1 MNKISIRGLLQLLV
15 LVVLAHFFVAGS
27 VRAQEDAIT
36 ISEIVIEGARRVSPA
51 TIRSYMPIAEGDSI
65 SPARLNSI
73 ISTLFATDLFHDVNL
88 TIEGDKLVVV
98 VDENPIINRISIE
111 GNDVISDENLLQILN
126 IRPRRVFTRKVALD
140 ARAIL
145 IEAYRQNGRYAAT
158 IEPKII
164 HLPEKRVD
172 LVFEVDEGPL
182 IKISKIKFIGNQQ
195 FSDRALRNV
204 IASRE
209 QKWYIFLA
217 RNDKYDAARLTL
229 DEQRLRE
236 FYLQNGYADIS
247 ILRSSGEL
255 LADRSAFVLTFH
267 INEGAQYSV
276 ADVAIN
282 SEIEGVDVAT
292 LLEVSTLEIG
302 AIYDVRYL
310 DETLSNITDRL
321 GEFGFAFVNVEPEFT
336 LNRDDATLA
345 ITLNIGRATRNFVEE
360 IQINGNDR
368 TLDRVIRRRF
378 ELVEGDSFNQLRLT
392 NSLRNIRNLGYF
404 SDVQGRVLAGSQAD
418 QSVVDVTVEEQS
430 TGAFSLGVG
439 YSSVDDA
446 SFQIG
451 IEERN
456 FLGSGRGV
464 RANVSVSG
472 NRSNYRAGITEPF
485 LWDRELFG
493 SFDLFRTTNEY
504 SNIETQRQGFDASVG
519 FGARDGYYHRF
530 SYLLATTETSVG
542 TANPPPASTSGDEGG
557 QLVSEIGYQIS
568 QDKRDSRIDPRDG
581 YYWRINNGVAGLGG
595 DVQYLKSVVEG
606 QYFIPFGFKRFV
618 LAFGAEAGIID
629 GFGEDISRSNRFV
642 IGGREIRGFDG
653 DGIGPRDAGDS
664 SAVGGNQY
672 YAGRASIISDYGLDP
687 DLGVR
692 WTLFYDFGTLW
703 GVDNDEN
710 VTGADENSLRST
722 AGFGIFWDTYVGP
735 LTFFWTTPISEEDY
749 DNTESFQF
757 SIGGRF

>member
-1 MNKISIRGLLQLLV
+1 MRKIFTHGLLQLLV
-15 LVVLAHFFVAGS
+15 LVVLAHFFAAGS
-27 VRAQEDAIT
+27 VRAQEGDIT
-36 ISEIVIEGARRVSPA
+36 ISEIVIEGARRVSPS
-51 TIRSYMPIAEGDSI
+51 TIRSYMPITEGDSI
-65 SPARLNSI
+65 SAPRLNSI

-88 TIEGDKLVVV
+88 TLEGNTLLVV

-111 GNDVISDENLLQILN
+111 GNDVISDENLLQLLN

-145 IEAYRQNGRYAAT
+145 MEAYRQNGRYAAT

-164 HLPEKRVD
+164 NLPEKRVD

-195 FSDRALRNV
+195 FSDRALRNI

-267 INEGAQYSV
+267 INEGAQYSI

-282 SEIEGVDVAT
+282 SEIEGVDIAT
-292 LLEVSTLEIG
+292 LLDVSTLEIG
-302 AIYDVRYL
+302 AVYDVRYL

-321 GEFGFAFVNVEPEFT
+321 GEFGYAFVNVEPDFE
-336 LNRDDATLA
+336 LNRDDATLD

-404 SDVQGRVLAGSQAD
+404 SDVQSRVLAGSQAD

-464 RANVSVSG
+464 RANVSLSG
-472 NRSNYRAGITEPF
+472 NRSNYRAGITEPY
-485 LWDRELFG
+485 LWDRELLG
-493 SFDLFRTTNEY
+493 SFDVFRETNEY
-504 SNIETQRQGFDASVG
+504 DNIETQRQGFDSSVG
-519 FGARDGYYHRF
+519 FAARDGYYHRF
-530 SYLLATTETSVG
+530 NYLLATTETSS
-542 TANPPPASTSGDEGG
+542 TPAKATSTSGDEGG
-557 QLVSEIGYQIS
+557 QLVSELSYQLS
-568 QDKRDSRIDPRDG
+568 QDKRDSRIDPREG
-581 YYWRINNGVAGLGG
+581 YYWRVNHGVAGLGG
-595 DVQYLKSVVEG
+595 DVQYVKSVAEG

-618 LAFGAEAGIID
+618 IALGAEAGMID
-629 GFGEDISRSNRFV
+629 GLGENISRSNRFV
-642 IGGREIRGFDG
+642 IGGRKIRGFAG
-653 DGIGPRDAGDS
+653 DGIGPRDTGDN
-664 SAVGGNQY
+664 SAVGGNRY
-672 YAGRASIISDYGLDP
+672 YAGRASVISDYGLDP
-687 DLGVR
+687 DLGIR

-703 GVDNDEN
+703 GVDDDKG
-710 VTGADENSLRST
+710 VTGADEDSLRAT
-722 AGFGIFWDTYVGP
+722 AGFGIFWDTYIGP

-749 DNTESFQF
+749 DNTETFQF

>member
-1 MNKISIRGLLQLLV
+1 MRNISICGLLQLLV
-15 LVVLAHFFVAGS
+15 LVMLAHFFMAGS
-27 VRAQEDAIT
+27 VRAQEGDIT
-36 ISEIVIEGARRVSPA
+36 ISEIVIEGARRVSPS
-51 TIRSYMPIAEGDSI
+51 TIRSYMPIAEGESI
-65 SPARLNSI
+65 SPARLNNI
-73 ISTLFATDLFHDVNL
+73 ISTLFATDLFYDVNL
-88 TIEGDKLVVV
+88 TLEGNRLLVV

-111 GNDVISDENLLQILN
+111 GNDVISDENLLQLLN
-126 IRPRRVFTRKVALD
+126 IRPRQIFTRKVALD

-164 HLPEKRVD
+164 NLPEKRLD
-172 LVFEVDEGPL
+172 LVFEIDEGPL

-267 INEGAQYSV
+267 IDEGAQYSI
-276 ADVAIN
+276 ADVVIN

-292 LLEVSTLEIG
+292 LLEASTLEIG
-302 AIYDVRYL
+302 AVYDVRYL

-321 GEFGFAFVNVEPEFT
+321 GEFGYAFVNIEPDFE
-336 LNRDDATLA
+336 LNRDDATLS

-378 ELVEGDSFNQLRLT
+378 ELIEGDSFNQLRLT

-404 SDVQGRVLAGSQAD
+404 SDVQSRVLAGSQAD
-418 QSVVDVTVEEQS
+418 QSVIDVTVQEQS

-446 SFQIG
+446 SLQIG

-472 NRSNYRAGITEPF
+472 NRSNYRAGITEPY

-493 SFDLFRTTNEY
+493 SFDLFRETNEY

-519 FGARDGYYHRF
+519 FAARDGYYHRF
-530 SYLLATTETSVG
+530 SYLLATTETS
-542 TANPPPASTSGDEGG
+542 STPTTSTSISGDEGG
-557 QLVSEIGYQIS
+557 QLISELSYQLS
-568 QDKRDSRIDPRDG
+568 QDKRDSRFDPREG
-581 YYWRINNGVAGLGG
+581 YFWRINNGIAGLGG
-595 DVQYLKSVVEG
+595 DAQYLKSVVEG

-618 LAFGAEAGIID
+618 IALGAEVGIID
-629 GFGEDISRSNRFV
+629 GFSDEISRSNRFI
-642 IGGREIRGFDG
+642 IGGRKIRGFDG
-653 DGIGPRDAGDS
+653 DGIGPRDTGDD
-664 SAVGGNQY
+664 SAVGGNRY
-672 YAGRASIISDYGLDP
+672 YAGRAGIISDYGLDP
-687 DLGVR
+687 DLGIR

-703 GVDNDEN
+703 EVDNDTG
-710 VTGADENSLRST
+710 VTGADEDSLRST
-722 AGFGIFWDTYVGP
+722 AGFGIFWDTYIGP

-749 DNTESFQF
+749 DNTEAFQF